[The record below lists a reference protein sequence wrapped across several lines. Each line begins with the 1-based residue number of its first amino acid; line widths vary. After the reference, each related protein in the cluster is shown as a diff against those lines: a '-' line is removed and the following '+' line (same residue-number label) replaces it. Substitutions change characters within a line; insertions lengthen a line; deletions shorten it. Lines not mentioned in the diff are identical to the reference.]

1 MSWDPGQAIVSVPF
15 RYFLKRHRMERKD
28 KVAVIDGLSGESI
41 TFGELHD
48 RVARIAGWLT
58 RHGVGHGD
66 RVACLAL
73 NSKGYTEFFL
83 ALAWIGAVAVP
94 MNIRLNPKE
103 LKFIIEDSGA
113 KAIFSC
119 GFMVEGAE
127 AAIVGLSDLRLKI
140 LNAGPRDGW
149 VGYEDL
155 ARDGNEPVEMEERVS
170 GHTLFMLLYTSG
182 TTGTPKGCM
191 IPQRSWTGY
200 AVNMAA
206 CFRMG
211 QEDVYLAFLPYFH
224 VAGFGTAF
232 SQLILGGT
240 VVTAPL
246 PKPSLFYALIQKHRV
261 TFMFLVPGISAA
273 FAHDEARKT
282 TDTSSLKVFI
292 SGAGLEKPD
301 LVDAVEKGLGARYYG
316 IYGQTESGNKI
327 TWADASMIRS
337 DPTTYGHVMPFFD
350 YRLMDENDREVEPGK
365 VGEMCI
371 RGSSVM
377 LGYWNRPEATAETLK
392 NGWHHTGDLFTLM
405 PSGQVK
411 MVDRK
416 KYLVKTGGENVYP
429 QEVEQV
435 LLRHPAIGD
444 AAVIGIPDEKW
455 GEAVKA
461 FVVLKDG
468 RASTG
473 KEIADWVGESIAGY
487 KKPRFVAF
495 VKAIPR
501 NVSGKILKNELA
513 ALETTAEQKVQWP

>member
-1 MSWDPGQAIVSVPF
+1 MSWDQGQVNASVPF
-15 RYFLKRHRMERKD
+15 RYFLKRHRLVRRD
-28 KVAVIDGLSGESI
+28 KVAIIDGLSGESV
-41 TFGELHD
+41 TYGELHD
-48 RVARIAGWLT
+48 RVARVAGWLT

-66 RVACLAL
+66 RVACLSL
-73 NSKGYTEFFL
+73 NSQGYTEFFL

-94 MNIRLNPKE
+94 LNIRLAPQE
-103 LKFIIEDSGA
+103 LRFIIEDSGA

-119 GFMVEGAE
+119 GAMVEGAE
-127 AAIVGLSDLRLKI
+127 AAISGPSTVALKI

-149 VGYEDL
+149 IGYGDL
-155 ARDGNEPVEMEERVS
+155 ARDGNAPVEMDERVS

-182 TTGTPKGCM
+182 TTGKPKGCM

-206 CFRMG
+206 CFQMG
-211 QEDVYLAFLPYFH
+211 QDDVYLAFLPYFH

-246 PKPSLFYALIQKHRV
+246 PRPSLFYALVQKHRV

-273 FAHDEARKT
+273 FVRDEARKSS
-282 TDTSSLKVFI
+282 DTSSLRTFI
-292 SGAGLEKPD
+292 SGAGIESPD
-301 LVDAVEKGLGARYYG
+301 VIDAVEAGLGVRYYG
-316 IYGQTESGNKI
+316 IYGQTESGSKI
-327 TWADASMIRS
+327 TWADATMIRA
-337 DPTTYGHVMPFFD
+337 DPATYGHVMPFFD
-350 YRLMDENDREVEPGK
+350 YRLLDENDREVEPGK

-371 RGSSVM
+371 RGDTVM

-392 NGWHHTGDLFTLM
+392 NGWHHTGDLFTLL
-405 PSGQVK
+405 PSGQVR

-435 LLRHPAIGD
+435 LLRHPSIADG
-444 AAVIGIPDEKW
+444 AVVGIPDERW

-461 FVVLKDG
+461 FVVLKEG
-468 RASTG
+468 ASLSG
-473 KEIADWVGESIAGY
+473 KDVASWVGESIAGY

-501 NVSGKILKNELA
+501 NVSGKILKSDLA
-513 ALETTAEQKVQWP
+513 ALETTADQKV